1 MNKVHNRS
9 KIIFQSGDKEPEVI
23 EQKEK
28 NSEITNIDF
37 DAYLKTMDNKKLL
50 YSINEI
56 AEMLSLSYEF
66 IRSRVDCGK
75 IKSKKFGDRKMIPIN
90 EVIRI
95 LENGVD

>member
-9 KIIFQSGDKEPEVI
+9 KIVFQSAVKVPELVEKENV
-23 EQKEK
+23 
-28 NSEITNIDF
+28 EITNFDF
-37 DAYLKTMDNKKLL
+37 EAYLKTMDNKKLL

-56 AEMLSLSYEF
+56 AKMLSLSYEF
-66 IRSRVDCGK
+66 IRTRVDSGK
-75 IKSKKFGDRKMIPIN
+75 IKSKKFGDRRMIPIN